1 MSTATA
7 PTPIP
12 AAQATVAGNPEAGHK
27 LRLLIAYLIAIALII
42 GLGAYGLDYYV
53 AGPHD
58 RPFMAKH
65 VLLKPSGRIG
75 INLGILGVGM
85 FLVIFLYPLRK
96 RWTWLGRIG
105 LSRNWLDF
113 HVLLGLSAPFVI
125 AMHSSFKF
133 HGFAGI
139 AFWIMLAV
147 ALSGV
152 VGRYLYGQIPR
163 RVNAAEFSRKE
174 LQDIQDKMAEQLAGQ
189 KILKESDVR
198 SALRLPSQPRPP
210 RFCTSCGGDLS
221 PWLSPEDG
229 ASAGVPR
236 PVQVVGEAPQSL
248 ELRRD
253 ADVSGHGR
261 RDADGGLHRPGSYR
275 AVAGS
280 VNRFSCQGAVRF
292 SLHSLCASRQPH
304 LHRHKPMKTLL
315 AAFGLVEVRHVAR

>member
-12 AAQATVAGNPEAGHK
+12 VALAAAVSNPEAGHK
-27 LRLLIAYLIAIALII
+27 LRVLIAYLIAIALIV
-42 GLGAYGLDYYV
+42 GLGAYGFDYYL

-65 VLLKPSGRIG
+65 ALLKPSGRIG
-75 INLGILGVGM
+75 LKLGMLGVAM

-105 LSRNWLDF
+105 ISRHWLDY
-113 HVLLGLSAPFVI
+113 HVVLGLSAPFVI
-125 AMHSSFKF
+125 AMHSAFKF

-147 ALSGV
+147 SISGV

-189 KILKESDVR
+189 KMLKESDVR
-198 SALRLPSQPRPP
+198 SALRLPSQETVELNQLPQAP
-210 RFCTSCGGDLS
+210 
-221 PWLSPEDG
+221 G
-229 ASAGVPR
+229 AC
-236 PVQVVGEAPQSL
+236 
-248 ELRRD
+248 LR
-253 ADVSGHGR
+253 
-261 RDADGGLHRPGSYR
+261 
-275 AVAGS
+275 
-280 VNRFSCQGAVRF
+280 
-292 SLHSLCASRQPH
+292 
-304 LHRHKPMKTLL
+304 
-315 AAFGLVEVRHVAR
+315 